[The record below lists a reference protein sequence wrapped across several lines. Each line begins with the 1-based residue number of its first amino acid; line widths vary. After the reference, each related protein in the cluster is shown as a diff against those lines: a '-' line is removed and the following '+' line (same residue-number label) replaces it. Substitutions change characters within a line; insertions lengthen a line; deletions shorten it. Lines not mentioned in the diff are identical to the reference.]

1 MTTLTQTWGYTC
13 RACDAVASFLVGFG
27 KSIHNSIAL
36 SRQVR
41 ANEYI
46 VKHLLIEY
54 PEHTYQSLLH
64 ELNQKTLKEFT
75 KNA

>member
-13 RACDAVASFLVGFG
+13 RACDAVASFLIGFG

-46 VKHLLIEY
+46 AKQILIEY
-54 PEHTYQSLLH
+54 PHHTYQSLLF
-64 ELNQKTLKEFT
+64 ELNQKTLKEFA
-75 KNA
+75 KDA